1 MIKEILRII
10 RRLIMARKPSSS
22 GSSRSRKKTAELQP
36 LRYEFDTLT
45 ESEQALVEAN
55 WSPTLLKD
63 IEEFRRKHNITPEII
78 EEKRQQ
84 GFNIA
89 DVVSLEVTGIHSD
102 ALEIERMQGSFHS
115 LAESE
120 DQLDLVRQ
128 LELVRR
134 ENKRLKSGDAIV
146 LPVSKSQVV
155 NSISWL
161 KQHGFKILTGFLV
174 LYVVWTL
181 IPKQGSEPKP
191 EQAKPALNKDSKN

>member
-1 MIKEILRII
+1 
-10 RRLIMARKPSSS
+10 MARKPSSS
-22 GSSRSRKKTAELQP
+22 GSSRSRKKGAELQP
-36 LRYEFDTLT
+36 LRYEFDALT

-63 IEEFRRKHNITPEII
+63 IEEFRRKHNITPEVI

-89 DVVSLEVTGIHSD
+89 DIVSLEVTGIHSD

-155 NSISWL
+155 SSISWL
-161 KQHGFKILTGFLV
+161 KQHSFKILTGFLV

-191 EQAKPALNKDSKN
+191 EQVKPALNKDSKN